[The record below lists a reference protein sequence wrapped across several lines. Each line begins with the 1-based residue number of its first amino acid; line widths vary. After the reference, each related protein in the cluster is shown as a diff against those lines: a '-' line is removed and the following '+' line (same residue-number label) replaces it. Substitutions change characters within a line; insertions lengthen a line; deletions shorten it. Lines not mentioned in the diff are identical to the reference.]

1 MNNESAYQNNLT
13 VVQHCRPSLL
23 WRWFA
28 KIASTPHPSHHEET
42 LATDIVA
49 WAVGQGLSA
58 RRDAVGNVIIKKP
71 ATKGMESREP
81 IALQAHLDMV
91 PQANAETVHDFATDP
106 LVLRLNPNDS
116 DWLMA
121 TGTTLGA
128 DNGIGM
134 ASCLAV
140 LESEDLAHPELEVLL
155 TMTEET
161 GMVGVFGLQAG
172 ELTSRLMINTDTE
185 EIGEVYVGC
194 AGGIDANVYLPC
206 QMSKTAFDG
215 GLTLTVKGLKG
226 GHSGLD
232 IHKNRGNAIKI
243 LARILTHILPK
254 FQGKFAIVDLTAGT
268 LRNAIPREA
277 VVALACDVAVQDE
290 LATALQSAFDIVQQ
304 EINKAEPKL
313 HCIITPATKAE
324 HALSDGDTVR
334 IIHLLNAL
342 PSGVVRYSD
351 VAADTVETSLSFGV
365 VTLKEDGLHANLLI
379 RSLVESGKEAV
390 CEQIDSL
397 AALSGARA
405 EFTGSYVG
413 WNPDE
418 NSIITPLTRQLYAQV
433 LGHEP
438 AIKVIHA
445 GLECGLI
452 KQSHPDM
459 DIVSI
464 GPTIKNAHSPD
475 EMVHIGS
482 VETYWQVLTQIL
494 ANAPVK
500 TPS

>member
-1 MNNESAYQNNLT
+1 MPNQTAYQDNLAT
-13 VVQHCRPSLL
+13 VQHFTPSLL

-28 KIASTPHPSHHEET
+28 RICATPHPSYHEET
-42 LATDIVA
+42 LAVYIVE
-49 WAVGQGLSA
+49 WAKALGLSV
-58 RRDAVGNVIIKKP
+58 RRDAVGNVIINKP
-71 ATKGMESREP
+71 ATKGMENREP

-91 PQANAETVHDFATDP
+91 PQANADTVHDFAHDP
-106 LVLRLNPNDS
+106 IRLRLNPSDS
-116 DWLMA
+116 AWLMA

-140 LESEDLAHPELEVLL
+140 LEADDLPHPQLEVLL

-161 GMVGVFGLQAG
+161 GMVGVLGLQAG

-185 EIGEVYVGC
+185 EIGEIYVGC

-206 QMSKTAFDG
+206 QMSESAFDG
-215 GLTLTVKGLKG
+215 GLSFAIKGLMG

-243 LARILTHILPK
+243 IARILTQILPAWP
-254 FQGKFAIVDLTAGT
+254 GKFAIANLTAGT

-277 VVALACDVAVQDE
+277 VITLACDMAVQDE
-290 LATALQSAFDIVQQ
+290 LAAALQSAFWTIYD
-304 EINKAEPKL
+304 EIHKAEPKA
-313 HCIITPATKAE
+313 HCVITPTAKVDKA
-324 HALSDGDTVR
+324 LGVGDSACV
-334 IIHLLNAL
+334 IHLLNAL
-342 PSGVVRYSD
+342 PSGVVRHSD

-365 VTLKEDGLHANLLI
+365 ARVDESGLTANLLV
-379 RSLVESGKEAV
+379 RSLVESAKQAV

-397 AALSGARA
+397 AVLAGAKA
-405 EFTGSYVG
+405 EFVGGYVG

-418 NSIITPLTRQLYAQV
+418 NSIITPLTHKLYADI
-433 LGHEP
+433 LGSEP

-452 KQSHPDM
+452 KQSHPNM

-464 GPTIKNAHSPD
+464 GPTIKNAHSPQ

-482 VETYWQVLTQIL
+482 VEIYWQLLTQIL
-494 ANAPVK
+494 ANAPHK
-500 TPS
+500 IQ